1 LAELSV
7 TCPKCQAANNVA
19 LGSEVE
25 DYTCTQCGAKNPL
38 VDDGMV
44 EAAVDPLIGAV
55 ISDCKV
61 IEKLGEGGFGAVYKA
76 MDQNLQRPVALKV
89 MLQSLT
95 SSQEF
100 VQKFIREAITAA
112 QLNHPNIVAIH
123 KVGRDE
129 KRGIHYLIMEL
140 LDGKTLEHIV
150 QDKGVLKP
158 EEAVPL
164 ILQAAEALAAAHDK
178 KIVHRDIKPEN
189 IMVDKRSV
197 VKIMDFG
204 LAKVVQPD
212 MKSTKVMGTP
222 HYMSPEQFEGKQ
234 VDGRTDIYSL
244 GVTFYYILS
253 RARPYEGTNTVQIIY
268 AILTSEPKSLL
279 EVSTGTPPELW
290 TIIQK
295 MIAKKPEERYSD
307 FREVRKDLLT
317 FQEKSL
323 ADRVVCPQ
331 CGARNQRGK
340 KFCRQCGG
348 NLQVKCPAC
357 GADEVAGAQ
366 TCSACGAAIETLL
379 AVRQNMERALRL
391 KTVGDLRRAYLLLK
405 EVLKL
410 DPAHVEAKKEVAEID
425 GALREVESVKT
436 EAIELEKTGNL
447 EDALQK
453 VEQLLGRYPGS
464 DDIKR
469 HRDVIKR
476 AFDSRIIAQH
486 MRRADENMAAG
497 NLNGALVSLD
507 AALRLD
513 PKREDILARRRDIED
528 KVKAFEEAR
537 EEARRAYETRRYSE
551 AFRRATEVLRNNPTD
566 SEMAQILEKCRGFLE
581 SSEDFV
587 RRGREHLEAGR
598 LVEAKQELEAA
609 AQLRAEDVEVKELL
623 KNVDGQLAA
632 FRDRLVEARTAL
644 GDANFDLARRR
655 VGEVLQNLPTDP
667 EALGLMA
674 TIARQEAETR
684 KSTEVQQAIE
694 EGEALEKK
702 GDYESALVA
711 YRSAVES
718 DPDSSRAVQSR
729 DRLEARMREVSSVRA
744 LADEHLRD
752 GRFEEALHSLE
763 RLAKLLP
770 DDKEV
775 YSEAEET
782 REKVKHIQDS
792 LRKAEKAAQEKNH
805 KGVVA
810 AARDVLDLS
819 PNHVRAASLKRDAER
834 SVNAIDRHLKEAERL
849 ISSEIFE
856 DALDQ
861 LKKARG
867 KGASQETVA
876 ALEKTAVDGI
886 TASLKTEATRFY
898 SAKDYSAALDAFDR
912 ILELRATD
920 EDAKKGKKEAEKRLR
935 ALTSEPLAMRSVVSG
950 AAAAVLLMFQVAAV
964 QFRSPPPLKD
974 LKNPEHVPV
983 LPTARE
989 LEKPALMDLETAG
1002 NADEINRKWKAQDQ
1016 NRYGSWGDRAKE
1028 IYGAIQRAR
1037 AAGATDPVEGIKALQ
1052 AIDASLEKDGDEDF
1066 YRVRKA
1072 AALKVLEELTDSA
1085 LKNLK
1090 DAQDRKDSNRAS
1102 DLYNAYTGDA
1112 ALTAPGLKSLGA
1124 TRLRDMTKQQEA
1136 TITANFVVDG
1146 AFDIATGKMGA
1157 ANAHTWGAWKSLGQK
1172 ISESAESLA
1181 GESGKKFVEENRAK
1195 YRAAWRADLKDRF
1208 RKDLQGAAF
1217 VKGVEEAGAFLDEF
1231 GILGNADEEQKLTG
1245 ELRGR

>member
-19 LGSEVE
+19 LGAEVE
-25 DYTCTQCGAKNPL
+25 TYTCVQCGVENPL
-38 VDDGMV
+38 VDDGLV
-44 EAAVDPLIGAV
+44 EAAADPLIGAV
-55 ISDCKV
+55 ISDCK
-61 IEKLGEGGFGAVYKA
+61 ILDKLGEGGFGAVYKA
-76 MDQNLQRPVALKV
+76 MDQNLARPVALKV

-95 SSQEF
+95 TNQEF

-140 LDGKTLEHIV
+140 LEGKTLEHIV

-164 ILQAAEALAAAHDK
+164 ILQASEALAAAHDK

-244 GVTFYYILS
+244 GVTFYYCLS

-279 EVSTGTPPELW
+279 DVSPGTPPELW

-295 MIAKKPEERYSD
+295 MIAKKPEERYAD
-307 FREVRKDLLT
+307 FREVRKDLLAY
-317 FQEKSL
+317 QEKSL
-323 ADRVVCPQ
+323 ADRITCPQ
-331 CGARNQRGK
+331 CGAKNQRGK

-348 NLQVKCPAC
+348 NLSVKCPAC

-366 TCSACGAAIETLL
+366 TCTACGAAIEALL
-379 AVRQNMERALRL
+379 AVRQNMERAMRL
-391 KTVGDLRRAYLLLK
+391 KAVGDLRRAFLLLK

-410 DPAHVEAKKEVAEID
+410 DPKNADAQREVDEID

-436 EAIELEKTGNL
+436 EALELEKTGNL
-447 EDALQK
+447 EDALKK
-453 VEQLLGRYPGS
+453 VEELLGRYPGS

-476 AFDSRIIAQH
+476 AFDGRIIAQH

-497 NLNGALVSLD
+497 NLNAALVALD

-513 PKREDILARRRDIED
+513 PKREDILARRRDLEE
-528 KVKAFEEAR
+528 KVRAAEEAR
-537 EEARRAYETRRYSE
+537 NEARRAFDTRRYAE

-566 SEMAQILEKCRGFLE
+566 AEMAQILEKCRGFLE
-581 SSEDFV
+581 SSEEFV
-587 RRGREHLEAGR
+587 RRGREHLDAGR

-609 AQLRAEDVEVKELL
+609 MQLRADDPEVRQMLSS
-623 KNVDGQLAA
+623 VDQSLGT

-644 GDANFDLARRR
+644 GDGKFDEAREKVGLVLAT
-655 VGEVLQNLPTDP
+655 LPADP

-674 TIARQEAETR
+674 TIARQEGEAQ
-684 KSTEVQQAIE
+684 KAAAVQAALD

-702 GDYESALVA
+702 GDHEAALGA
-711 YRSAVES
+711 FRRAVDA
-718 DPDSSRAVQSR
+718 DPDSSRAVQAR
-729 DRLEARMREVSSVRA
+729 DRLEARLREVSSVRA

-770 DDKEV
+770 DDKAVVSEV
-775 YSEAEET
+775 EEA
-782 REKVKHIQDS
+782 REKVKHIQDG

-805 KGVVA
+805 KVA
-810 AARDVLDLS
+810 AEAARGVLDLS
-819 PNHVRAASLKRDAER
+819 PNHVRAQSLKRDAER
-834 SVNAIDRHLKEAERL
+834 ALNAIDRHVKEAERL
-849 ISSEIFE
+849 IGSEIFE

-861 LKKARG
+861 LKKART
-867 KGASQETVA
+867 KGATEDMVA
-876 ALEKTAVDGI
+876 ELERTAVDGI
-886 TASLKTEATRFY
+886 TAALKTEATRFY
-898 SAKDYSAALDAFDR
+898 SARDYSAALDSFER
-912 ILELRATD
+912 ILELRPAD
-920 EDAKKGKKEAEKRLR
+920 QDAQKGKKEAEKRLR
-935 ALTSEPLAMRSVVSG
+935 SLTSEPLTMRSVVTG
-950 AAAAVLLMFQVAAV
+950 AAAAVLLMTQVAAV
-964 QFRSPPPLKD
+964 QFRSPPSLRRPEEKGQITSTAETKKALEKDAILALERKGDLAAARDLWGTQEPDLYKERMEAAAAVLDAVGQARAKGKDDPLEGIRTIQSVDDD
-974 LKNPEHVPV
+974 LDREPDRELHEAHKALAVAV
-983 LPTARE
+983 LGE
-989 LEKPALMDLETAG
+989 LEKAAMDRLRTLAESKEEADAERANALLEQCTSPDLVSPGLT
-1002 NADEINRKWKAQDQ
+1002 WLKATKVSEFASTQQ
-1016 NRYGSWGDRAKE
+1016 SVISAKTRF
-1028 IYGAIQRAR
+1028 GRFLGRAR
-1037 AAGATDPVEGIKALQ
+1037 ATGSWAGWKSFGEQVEDLARGLEADERSRALVEDFRAQRRDGWREDLKARFAKGL
-1052 AIDASLEKDGDEDF
+1052 DGD
-1066 YRVRKA
+1066 
-1072 AALKVLEELTDSA
+1072 
-1085 LKNLK
+1085 
-1090 DAQDRKDSNRAS
+1090 
-1102 DLYNAYTGDA
+1102 
-1112 ALTAPGLKSLGA
+1112 
-1124 TRLRDMTKQQEA
+1124 
-1136 TITANFVVDG
+1136 
-1146 AFDIATGKMGA
+1146 
-1157 ANAHTWGAWKSLGQK
+1157 
-1172 ISESAESLA
+1172 
-1181 GESGKKFVEENRAK
+1181 
-1195 YRAAWRADLKDRF
+1195 
-1208 RKDLQGAAF
+1208 AF
-1217 VKGVEEAGAFLDEF
+1217 VSGVQEAGAFLEEF
-1231 GILGNADEEQKLTG
+1231 GMLGGTG
-1245 ELRGR
+1245 EDALLGELKGR